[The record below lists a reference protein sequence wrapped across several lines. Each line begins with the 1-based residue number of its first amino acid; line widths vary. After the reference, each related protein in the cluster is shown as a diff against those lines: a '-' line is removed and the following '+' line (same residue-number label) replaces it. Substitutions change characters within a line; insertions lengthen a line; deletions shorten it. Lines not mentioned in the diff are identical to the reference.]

1 MRARLSDWLARSMTP
16 PPPGAGPWS
25 SSTTAR
31 PRSTPI
37 PGAWPSHPT
46 TSTSTSTS
54 SRVTRARRRPPACS
68 RLMNDGR
75 IPRKDRSSSTFDDGY
90 ADLATAVRPRLE
102 RAGVPATMF
111 LVSRAIGRDR
121 EFWWDA
127 LERAVLA
134 PSVPAE
140 PLRLTIDGS
149 LRMWDVANSV
159 GRSDAYREIW
169 YALRARPP
177 DERDRLAISVLEWS
191 RLPTAARP
199 SHRTL
204 TNDEVGSV
212 ASGGLVEIGAHTA
225 DHAWLAGL
233 SPEAKDDQ
241 IQRGRAEIEALIGK
255 PIHAFAYP
263 HGGPADIGNAANA
276 VRDAGL
282 GTGFVGTPGLVRPGT
297 DRYHLPRVFVE
308 DMDGEGFGRLLWRHA
323 GIRVG

>member
-1 MRARLSDWLARSMTP
+1 MRARLRRFARSMTP
-16 PPPGAGPWS
+16 PARRGALVLMYHRAAVVDPDPWRLAVTPDHLDEHLDVLARHTRP
-25 SSTTAR
+25 TTAA
-31 PRSTPI
+31 
-37 PGAWPSHPT
+37 GLLEA
-46 TSTSTSTS
+46 
-54 SRVTRARRRPPACS
+54 
-68 RLMNDGR
+68 MNDGR
-75 IPRKDRSSSTFDDGY
+75 IPARTVIPTFDDGY

-169 YALRARPP
+169 SALRARPP
-177 DERDRLAISVLEWS
+177 DERDRLAISVLEWA

-204 TNDEVGSV
+204 TTDEVGGI

-323 GIRVG
+323 GIRAG